1 MSAPI
6 DITCEDGSVLVA
18 FSVTPIGVGDSVG
31 DLVAEAVRVVRA
43 SGLPN
48 RTDAMFTTV
57 EGEWDEVM
65 AVVKQAVDAVTAAG
79 APRVS
84 VSLKADV
91 RPGVTDAMTA
101 KVAHIERALR
111 E

>member
-1 MSAPI
+1 M
-6 DITCEDGSVLVA
+6 LVA
-18 FSVTPIGVGDSVG
+18 FSVTPLGTGESVG

-65 AVVKQAVDAVTAAG
+65 TVVKQAVDAVAAK

-84 VSLKADV
+84 LVLKADV
-91 RPGVTDAMTA
+91 RPGVADGLTS
-101 KVAHIERALR
+101 KVEHVERYLSA
-111 E
+111 

>member
-1 MSAPI
+1 
-6 DITCEDGSVLVA
+6 VLVA
-18 FSVTPIGVGDSVG
+18 FSVTPLGTGESVG
-31 DLVAEAVRVVRA
+31 DLVAEAVRVVRE

-65 AVVKQAVDAVTAAG
+65 AVVRRAVDAVAAR

-84 VSLKADV
+84 LVLKADL
-91 RPGVTDAMTA
+91 RPGVTDGLTG
-101 KVAHIERALR
+101 KVATIEARLSTDPAT
-111 E
+111 